1 MRMADGGSSKKVANG
16 LVAASC
22 AAVLAVY
29 TAGYTRTRS
38 AAERFDA
45 RAIERRATASV
56 PPPAPSAE
64 VGVLP
69 AAPGKPKEMTSA
81 GPTPAPAKA
90 LDVTKAPD
98 AAPAVVAV
106 PSSPVPLVVT
116 PVISPV
122 AIPAPEL
129 ALPAAEPKVQP
140 KVEVAP
146 AKPGAP
152 PWKDGSYLGWGSSR
166 HGDIQAAVVVA
177 DGRIVSATIAQ
188 CKTMYSCYVIEKLP
202 PEVAQRQS
210 PEVDS
215 VSGAT
220 ESGDAF
226 YWAVVDALTKAK

>member
-1 MRMADGGSSKKVANG
+1 MAEGGSSKKVANG

-38 AAERFDA
+38 AAERLDA

-56 PPPAPSAE
+56 PPAVPSAE
-64 VGVLP
+64 VKLPP
-69 AAPGKPKEMTSA
+69 AAPKKPIEMASA
-81 GPTPAPAKA
+81 SPKPAPAKA
-90 LDVTKAPD
+90 PAS
-98 AAPAVVAV
+98 AVVVA
-106 PSSPVPLVVT
+106 PSSPMPSAMT
-116 PVISPV
+116 PVIPPV
-122 AIPAPEL
+122 AIPAPE
-129 ALPAAEPKVQP
+129 AATPAPEPKVQP
-140 KVEVAP
+140 KTEVAP

-166 HGDIQAAVVVA
+166 HGDIQAEVVIA
-177 DGRIVSATIAQ
+177 EGHIVSATIAQ
-188 CKTMYSCYVIEKLP
+188 CRTMYSCYVIEKLP
-202 PEVAQRQS
+202 PEVAQRQN
-210 PEVDS
+210 PDVDS